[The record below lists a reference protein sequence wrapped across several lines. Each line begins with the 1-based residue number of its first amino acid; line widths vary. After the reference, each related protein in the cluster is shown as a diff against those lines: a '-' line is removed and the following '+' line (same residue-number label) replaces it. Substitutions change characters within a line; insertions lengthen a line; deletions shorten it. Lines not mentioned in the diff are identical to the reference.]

1 MEEST
6 QLETHSSVFRTLR
19 IRTANRVGVLAHV
32 LAVIAEHNA
41 SVGDVRTVFI
51 GPLSRVRDIDLGFSD
66 EAEIAATVAAIVA
79 IGDAEVLEVRD
90 EVLEFHVGGKL
101 VVQSR
106 YPVHTQ
112 ADLRRVYTPGVGE
125 VARRI
130 AADPGLADHYTI
142 RANTVAIVSDGTAVL
157 GLGNLG
163 PLAVLPILEGKAALL
178 SQLVGV
184 YGIPLVSRSSDPD
197 RMVDGIELLSAG
209 FGVVQLEDIAAPAC
223 FGIEQR
229 LNDRGVP
236 VFHDDQHGTA
246 AVVLAA
252 IISAAKIVER
262 NLSSAKIGCV
272 GLGAAGNAIAVA
284 LMRYLGNPVLGCD
297 INGEAVARLVA
308 AGGQAAELREVMASC
323 DIVVATTGKA
333 GLIDPAWVRPG
344 QIIFALSNPNPEIES
359 ADALAAGAALAT
371 DGRAT
376 NNMLAFPGLCRGGLD
391 CGIRSYH
398 PDVFTGV
405 SEAIVS
411 LSDRGQLLP
420 PTLEPAVHRV
430 VSRAAA
436 MAAMAA
442 GVASREV
449 PADYMLTGR

>member
-1 MEEST
+1 VETSRERET
-6 QLETHSSVFRTLR
+6 QSSIFRTLR

-32 LAVIAEHNA
+32 LAVIADHNA
-41 SVGDVRTVFI
+41 SVGDLRTVFI
-51 GPLSRVRDIDLGFSD
+51 GPLSRVRDIDLGFID
-66 EAEIAATVAAIVA
+66 EAEITATVAAITA

-130 AADPGLADHYTI
+130 AADPSLADHYTI

-163 PLAVLPILEGKAALL
+163 PLAALPILEGKAALL

-197 RMVDGIELLSAG
+197 RMVDGIDLLSAG

-223 FGIEQR
+223 FGIEER
-229 LNDRGVP
+229 LIERRVP

-246 AVVLAA
+246 SVVLAA
-252 IISAAKIVER
+252 IISAAKIVDR
-262 NLSSAKIGCV
+262 KLTSSKIGCI
-272 GLGAAGNAIAVA
+272 GLGAAGSAIATA
-284 LMRYLGNPVLGCD
+284 LMRYFGNPVLGCD
-297 INGEAVARLVA
+297 INTGAVTRIEA
-308 AGGQAAELREVMASC
+308 AGGKGAELREVMASC

-333 GLIDPAWVRPG
+333 GLIDPAWVRNG
-344 QIIFALSNPNPEIES
+344 QMIFALSNPNPEIES

-376 NNMLAFPGLCRGGLD
+376 NNLLAFPGLCRGGLD
-391 CGIRSYH
+391 CGIKTYH
-398 PDVFTGV
+398 PEVFAAV

-411 LSDRGQLLP
+411 LADSGQLLP
-420 PTLEPAVHRV
+420 APLDPAVHKV

-436 MAAMAA
+436 LAAIRA

-449 PADYMLTGR
+449 PSDYMLTGR